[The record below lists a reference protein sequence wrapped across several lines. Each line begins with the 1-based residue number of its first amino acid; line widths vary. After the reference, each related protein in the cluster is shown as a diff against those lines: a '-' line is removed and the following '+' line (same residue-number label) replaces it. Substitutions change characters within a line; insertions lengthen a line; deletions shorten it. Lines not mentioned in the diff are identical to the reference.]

1 MQIFL
6 VVIYVMLSI
15 ISLTFYV
22 GIKTRLLYPGVV
34 ALIIFLMK
42 DLNTVSSLVT
52 KWNGEFI
59 PTMFIIAYIT
69 LALSFIPIILKLK
82 NLFSTVIVLIV
93 NSLIKI
99 KKIFISS
106 IH

>member
-6 VVIYVMLSI
+6 IVIYVMLSI
-15 ISLTFYV
+15 VSVTLYA
-22 GIKTRLLYPGVV
+22 GIKTGLLYPCVIG
-34 ALIIFLMK
+34 LIIFLME
-42 DLNTVSSLVT
+42 DLNRVSSLVT

-59 PTMFIIAYIT
+59 PTMFIIAYII
-69 LALSFIPIILKLK
+69 LALSFIPIILKIK
-82 NLFSTVIVLIV
+82 NLFSTALVVIV

-106 IH
+106 IY

>member
-15 ISLTFYV
+15 ISLTFYA
-22 GIKTRLLYPGVV
+22 GIKTGLLYPGLV

-69 LALSFIPIILKLK
+69 LALSFIPIILKIK
-82 NLFSTVIVLIV
+82 NLLSTVIVLIV

-99 KKIFISS
+99 KKIFINS